1 MRILG
6 EKKIAA
12 LKEQFPVGCRVRL
25 VKMEDPQA
33 PPVGTEGIVSYI
45 DDIGT
50 IHVRWKT
57 GSSLGVVFGEDII
70 ERI

>member
-33 PPVGTEGIVSYI
+33 PPVGTEGIVGHI
-45 DDIGT
+45 DAIGT
-50 IHVRWKT
+50 IHVWWAN
-57 GSSLGVVFGEDII
+57 GSGLGVVFGVDII